1 MGAVSALMQ
10 AEELRT
16 SWQGRALASTN
27 GKGAM
32 LAVLMSLF
40 ADAHDTALPFL
51 MRAVFPEWHGVYT
64 PFLCSS
70 PKIDKAGRVIA
81 DIMLKGGVKNVGY
94 VVFESEDQMQT
105 VFRRLGDWLKLSDAD
120 RVEMFDMVRAWVKA
134 DMRLDPT
141 MDRNDP
147 DAKRLVV
154 H

>member
-1 MGAVSALMQ
+1 MAAVSALMTGEQ
-10 AEELRT
+10 LRT

-27 GKGAM
+27 GKGSM
-32 LAVLMSLF
+32 LAVLMSLL
-40 ADAHDTALPFL
+40 ADAHDEVLPFL

-81 DIMLKGGVKNVGY
+81 DVMLKGGVKQVGY
-94 VVFESEDQMQT
+94 VVFESETQMQD
-105 VFRRLGDWLKLSDAD
+105 VFRRLADWLKLPDAE
-120 RVEMFDMVRAWVKA
+120 RVELFDAVRAWVKA

-141 MDRNDP
+141 MDRANP